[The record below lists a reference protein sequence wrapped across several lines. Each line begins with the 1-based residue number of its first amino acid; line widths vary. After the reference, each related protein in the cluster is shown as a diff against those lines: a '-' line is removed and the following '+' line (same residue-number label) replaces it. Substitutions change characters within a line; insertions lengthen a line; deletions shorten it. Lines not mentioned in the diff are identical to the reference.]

1 MLGKIEGRRRRGWQ
15 RMRWLDGITGSMDW
29 VWVNSRSWWWT
40 ERPGVLQS
48 MGPQSQIWLSD
59 WTELNWIILSDIFL
73 RVAQLCPTLYDLM
86 DYTVYGIL
94 QARILKWIALPFS
107 RVSSEPWDQTQVSHI
122 AGRFFT
128 SWTIR
133 EAHSQILDTVFKK
146 ANQCLQ

>member
-1 MLGKIEGRRRRGWQ
+1 MLGKIEGRRRRGRQ

-48 MGPQSQIWLSD
+48 MGSQSQIWLSD

-73 RVAQLCPTLYDLM
+73 RVGQLCPTLYDLM
-86 DYTVYGIL
+86 DYTVHGIL
-94 QARILKWIALPFS
+94 RARILKWVALPFS
-107 RVSSEPWDQTQVSHI
+107 RVSSEPRDQTQVSHI

>member
-48 MGPQSQIWLSD
+48 VGSQSQIWLSN

-86 DYTVYGIL
+86 DYTVHGIL
-94 QARILKWIALPFS
+94 QARILKWVALPFS
-107 RVSSEPWDQTQVSHI
+107 MVSSEPWDQTQVSHI

-133 EAHSQILDTVFKK
+133 EAHSQILDTVF
-146 ANQCLQ
+146 